1 MHPQE
6 GHKSDPRDGTPL
18 LQGQAERAGAVQ
30 HGEEKALRD
39 LRAAFQYLKGGWKE
53 EEDRLF
59 SRVCGGRARRSDF
72 KLEQEKF
79 RLVIGKEFFTI
90 RVVRQWHR
98 LRREAVDAPSL
109 WTPEVRLEG
118 L

>member
-39 LRAAFQYLKGGWKE
+39 LRAAFRYLKGGCKKE
-53 EEDRLF
+53 GDRLF
-59 SRVCGGRARRSDF
+59 SRVCCGRTRRSDF

-90 RVVRQWHR
+90 RAVRQWHR
-98 LRREAVDAPSL
+98 LRREAVDFL
-109 WTPEVRLEG
+109 TPETLKHQALSR
-118 L
+118 